1 MTARF
6 MKKSNGQHENRKDR
20 YINKEIVN
28 RQVEL
33 ECSTMNQ
40 TGMSEKQIEE
50 QKKVVLFLFR
60 RNM

>member
-1 MTARF
+1 
-6 MKKSNGQHENRKDR
+6 MKKSNGQHEYSKDC

-50 QKKVVLFLFR
+50 HKK
-60 RNM
+60 